1 MESPSGPLIPPLAEN
16 EPWKTNIIPVY
27 NCRTANTWHMDL
39 ALAATHFPHCNLT
52 FATLFGCPLSVEQTF
67 IQRLATATEEASH
80 PLLLSGMFV
89 EFERTRH
96 LHIIEKSIGNIEFR
110 ILALDSNPEEMEAVP
125 LAMREVKNREKR
137 SQWLDTTYLRNML
150 VSWNTQ
156 LKKMESHAN
165 ELDQSPSQQRGSN
178 LVRKHTRM
186 TSSAEEEKED
196 DDEEEAI
203 DAKRTRRVTIKIRNR
218 LGDIINEYDDKI
230 RDCTMRVD
238 GMAMA
243 TQWVSVQEFCF
254 EHCSNCHDCI
264 LIK

>member
-1 MESPSGPLIPPLAEN
+1 
-16 EPWKTNIIPVY
+16 
-27 NCRTANTWHMDL
+27 MDL

-67 IQRLATATEEASH
+67 IQRLDTATEEASH
-80 PLLLSGMFV
+80 PLLLAGMFA

-96 LHIIEKSIGNIEFR
+96 LRIIEKSIGDIEFR

-156 LKKMESHAN
+156 LKKMETHAN
-165 ELDQSPSQQRGSN
+165 ELDQMYSKQRSSG
-178 LVRKHTRM
+178 LIRRHTRT
-186 TSSAEEEKED
+186 TSNAEEEDGE
-196 DDEEEAI
+196 DEEEI
-203 DAKRTRRVTIKIRNR
+203 DVKRTRRVTIKIRNR

-243 TQWVSVQEFCF
+243 TQWVGIQELCLEFG
-254 EHCSNCHDCI
+254 SKCHTCI
-264 LIK
+264 LIN

>member
-1 MESPSGPLIPPLAEN
+1 MVSPCLRLQLAKEN
-16 EPWKTNIIPVY
+16 GLQETNIIPVY

-67 IQRLATATEEASH
+67 IQRLDTAREEASH

-89 EFERTRH
+89 EFERARH
-96 LHIIEKSIGNIEFR
+96 LRIIEKSIGDIEFR

-137 SQWLDTTYLRNML
+137 SKWLDTTYLRNML

-156 LKKMESHAN
+156 LKKMENHAN
-165 ELDQSPSQQRGSN
+165 ELDQNFSQQRGSR
-178 LVRKHTRM
+178 LAQKRTRM
-186 TSSAEEEKED
+186 ASSAEQEG
-196 DDEEEAI
+196 DDEEDI

-243 TQWVSVQEFCF
+243 TQWVGV
-254 EHCSNCHDCI
+254 
-264 LIK
+264 